1 MRLQIRRLALVGSSR
16 EVAFEPGLN
25 VVQGPI
31 STGKS
36 ALMQLLP
43 MLLGTPVTSVNP
55 EVDSAVASLA
65 GELHI
70 GEQEFSV
77 VRRLVQTDTAAIQ
90 VAGEGVALSLP
101 ASRPTKQESTTYG
114 RWMLDQLGLPDLRV
128 PAAPTRPEE
137 SDTTPVSI
145 ADYLSYCRLRQD
157 EIDVDVL
164 GSSKPFREIKRRY
177 VFRIL
182 FGSYDA
188 ETARLQQQLRSI
200 ENELRGLQQAE
211 SSFSRFLEGT
221 ALENRAVLESQL
233 AAARA
238 KIEDLLEE
246 RRTLAANAK
255 SSPRAAALAAET
267 EELDRRLGH
276 LSSEMSAELLSAKEL
291 GEFINQL
298 ETQSARLTRAV
309 VAGGLLHDFDFV
321 VCPRCGNAVSNDR
334 GSEVT
339 CYVCLQDVHAETR
352 REDLL
357 AEQARLQAQI
367 EETQELIRSHE
378 ERATL
383 LAAEAQGLSEA
394 RARVGRELDEL
405 LAGFVSDQ
413 ASAISDA
420 ARRLAELRSDKER
433 FEEYLGILSKLA
445 DTQQRMSEL
454 EQHKSVVTAELDRAQ
469 QLDAL
474 SVSRVEQF
482 EAQFASLV
490 DAFEIPEFPGEPRA
504 GIDRTNYK
512 PIVNGRPFEELSA
525 GVRVLVNVA
534 YVLALHLAAHD
545 LSLPLPGILMIDGI
559 QKNIGTTEYDATRM
573 EHVWSKLVELS
584 DSVPE
589 DLQTIV
595 AVNDLPPSLVGY
607 LRLTLNHPDNRLIL
621 TEELARLDDE
631 P

>member
-1 MRLQIRRLALVGSSR
+1 MRLQVRRLALVGSSR
-16 EVAFEPGLN
+16 ELSFEPGLN

-36 ALMQLLP
+36 ALMQLIPILF
-43 MLLGTPVTSVNP
+43 GTPVTPINP

-65 GELHI
+65 GELSV
-70 GEQEFSV
+70 GERQFSV
-77 VRRLVQTDTAAIQ
+77 VRRLVQTDTAPVQ
-90 VAGEGVALSLP
+90 VAGDGVAISLP
-101 ASRPTKQESTTYG
+101 ASRPTQQEPMTYG

-188 ETARLQQQLRSI
+188 ETAQLQQQLRAI
-200 ENELRGLQQAE
+200 ESELRGLQQAE

-221 ALENRAVLESQL
+221 VLENRAALESQL
-233 AAARA
+233 AAANA
-238 KIEDLLEE
+238 QIAELLEQ
-246 RRTLAANAK
+246 RRN
-255 SSPRAAALAAET
+255 LAAEAKT
-267 EELDRRLGH
+267 SPMASDLSMEIEELDRNLGH
-276 LSSEMSAELLSAKEL
+276 LSSEMASELLSAREL
-291 GEFINQL
+291 GEFVNQL
-298 ETQSARLTRAV
+298 ETQSGRLTRAV
-309 VAGGLLHDFDFV
+309 VAGGLLHDFDFI
-321 VCPRCGNAVSNDR
+321 VCPRCGSPVSSVR
-334 GSEVT
+334 GTEGT
-339 CYVCLQDVHAETR
+339 CYLCLQEVHEETR

-357 AEQARLQAQI
+357 AEQERLRAQI
-367 EETQELIRSHE
+367 DETQDLIRSHE
-378 ERATL
+378 ERAAA
-383 LAAEAQGLSEA
+383 LAVDCQRVGDD
-394 RARVGRELDEL
+394 RARFGRELDEL
-405 LAGFVSDQ
+405 LSGFVSDQ

-433 FEEYLGILSKLA
+433 FEEYLGILSRLA
-445 DTQQRMSEL
+445 DTQQRISEL
-454 EQHKSVVTAELDRAQ
+454 EQNKSVVTAGLDRAQ

-474 SVSRVEQF
+474 SVSRVQHFERQF
-482 EAQFASLV
+482 ESIV
-490 DAFEIPEFPGEPRA
+490 EAFEIPEFPGEPRA
-504 GIDRTNYK
+504 GIERTSFK

-534 YVLALHLAAHD
+534 YVLALHLAAQD
-545 LSLPLPGILMIDGI
+545 LGLPLPGILMIDGI
-559 QKNIGTTEYDATRM
+559 QKNIGTAEYDATRM

-584 DSVPE
+584 DSMPD

-595 AVNDLPPSLVGY
+595 AVNDVPPSLDGY
-607 LRLTLNHPDNRLIL
+607 VRLSLGHPDNRLIPTEDL
-621 TEELARLDDE
+621 TRTSSQ
-631 P
+631 